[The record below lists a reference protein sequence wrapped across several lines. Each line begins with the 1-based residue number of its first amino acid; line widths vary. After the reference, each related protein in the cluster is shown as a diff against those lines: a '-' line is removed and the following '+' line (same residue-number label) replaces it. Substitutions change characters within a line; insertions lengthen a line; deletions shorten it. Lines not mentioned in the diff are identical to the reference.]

1 MLEQKTNYAW
11 RKRIM
16 IAEEEEGAK
25 REGKKLETIYRYRI
39 WENERRSSV
48 YRSDGSMKGY
58 DFIISFNIIAWL

>member
-1 MLEQKTNYAW
+1 
-11 RKRIM
+11 M

-58 DFIISFNIIAWL
+58 DFIISFNIIA